1 MVANKKSE
9 ATSLWQRRVKV
20 AMPKADKILETT
32 AWTLLGGVDRKII
45 RDQIDAFLEIAI
57 AEAVK
62 NLPKGERLDYD
73 PMINQ
78 AIQEAFSDHFH
89 LFSWATEQDGENK
102 MMDPWHMDGWED
114 ESCPHELFDMHGV

>member
-45 RDQIDAFLEIAI
+45 RDQIDSFLEVAI
-57 AEAVK
+57 ADAVK
-62 NLPKGERLDYD
+62 HLPKGERLDYD

-78 AIQEAFSDHFH
+78 AIQEAFSDHH
-89 LFSWATEQDGENK
+89 QLFSWTRDQDALNK
-102 MMDPWHMDGWED
+102 VMAPALMESWED